1 MKYEQPEVN
10 ATVVDG
16 AEMVQVN
23 VPDTAM
29 TFGKYSKVEIGD
41 KVSFLLACVQQ
52 LDIVFDVY
60 QNGCCKRETPEGRGK
75 GDGMRLSIKEN
86 TPIYYRNLPRC

>member
-23 VPDTAM
+23 APDTAM

-52 LDIVFDVY
+52 LNIVFDVY
-60 QNGCCKRETPEGRGK
+60 QNGCCKREAPEGRGK